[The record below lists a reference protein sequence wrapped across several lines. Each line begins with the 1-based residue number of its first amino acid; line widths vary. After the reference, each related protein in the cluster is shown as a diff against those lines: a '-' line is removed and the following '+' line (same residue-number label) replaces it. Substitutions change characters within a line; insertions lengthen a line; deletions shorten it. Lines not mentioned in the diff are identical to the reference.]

1 MRGVVG
7 GYGVYR
13 AVPQSFYQRLPVF
26 RGTQGRVHLEASVL
40 LQVVLAQGKIVR
52 SRLAA
57 HPDAPVLGAA
67 YQFHA
72 LLARYVTDMVA
83 AACHPAQLEVAL
95 YLPPFALGADAPV
108 PVRGGVASLVD
119 VASAEQ
125 RVVFA
130 VGRYYAAEFCAE
142 FHCAEHHLPVLDSAS
157 VVRERD
163 ALPSERLEVYKFL
176 SLAPLGYRCVGG
188 APLSRRPCLLSPSLR
203 RAFRGCQVRGRGSAS
218 RIPWCSR
225 PSPRPYCRC
234 VWSPCRNIRARA
246 GARAGLRSRCLRA
259 GRWCR

>member
-1 MRGVVG
+1 
-7 GYGVYR
+7 
-13 AVPQSFYQRLPVF
+13 
-26 RGTQGRVHLEASVL
+26 
-40 LQVVLAQGKIVR
+40 
-52 SRLAA
+52 
-57 HPDAPVLGAA
+57 
-67 YQFHA
+67 
-72 LLARYVTDMVA
+72 MVA

-163 ALPSERLEVYKFL
+163 ALPSERLEVDKFR
-176 SLAPLGYRCVGG
+176 SLAPFGYRCVGEHLYHGVPVYYLLLCGESSG
-188 APLSRRPCLLSPSLR
+188 AVRYGVEVRHRAYRGVAAPRRGHTAAAYGLLVGISGL
-203 RAFRGCQVRGRGSAS
+203 AQVHVQVYEAAAYEQAGG
-218 RIPWCSR
+218 
-225 PSPRPYCRC
+225 
-234 VWSPCRNIRARA
+234 VDDARVLPGLYA
-246 GARAGLRSRCLRA
+246 GACPDDDPFPCQYVGAAAPEQYLFRHILTKIAKYPVPGKKKLSTSPAAKL
-259 GRWCR
+259 